1 MGLSLQK
8 NYAEKEKRYTI
19 IFVTFHC
26 GQLYLI
32 RDIGMDTTQSIR
44 QQILVVGSSNTDMVI
59 KAAHLPR
66 PGETILGGTF
76 FMNPG
81 GKGAN
86 QAVAIARLG
95 GPVTFICKTGSDIFG
110 HQSQQLFEEEGIN
123 TSYIFSDSEHPSGVA
138 LITVDETAENCIV
151 VASGANANLMP
162 SDLARAEEA
171 IEQADLVLM
180 QLEIPMETVCYVAD
194 LAWEK
199 GKKVILNPAPA
210 HPLSAELLR
219 RLYLITPNETE
230 AEMISGVKIT
240 DDSSACEAARVLS
253 GMGVQNVII
262 TLGSKGALI
271 YCDGK
276 SEIVPAWKVEAV
288 DTTAAGDVFNG
299 ALTVALSEGRDLKEA
314 ARFACKASAISVT
327 RVGAQSSAPY
337 RNEVDI
343 FG

>member
-1 MGLSLQK
+1 
-8 NYAEKEKRYTI
+8 
-19 IFVTFHC
+19 
-26 GQLYLI
+26 
-32 RDIGMDTTQSIR
+32 MDTTQISR
-44 QQILVVGSSNTDMVI
+44 RQILVVGSCNTDMVI

-123 TSYIFSDSEHPSGVA
+123 TSYVFSDSGNPSGVA
-138 LITVDETAENCIV
+138 LITVDEKAENCIV
-151 VASGANANLMP
+151 VASGANANLLP
-162 SDLARAEEA
+162 SDLEKAEEA
-171 IEQADLVLM
+171 IERADLVLM
-180 QLEIPMETVCYVAD
+180 QLEVPMETVCFVAD
-194 LAWEK
+194 IAWQK

-210 HPLSAELLR
+210 HPLPVDLLR
-219 RLYLITPNETE
+219 HLYLITPNETE
-230 AEMISGVKIT
+230 AEMITGVKIT
-240 DDSSACEAARVLS
+240 DESSAGEAARALS
-253 GMGVQNVII
+253 GMGVQHVII

-271 YCDGK
+271 YSNGK
-276 SEIVPAWKVEAV
+276 AEMVPALKVEAV

-299 ALTVALSEGRDLKEA
+299 ALTVALSEGRSLKEA

>member
-1 MGLSLQK
+1 
-8 NYAEKEKRYTI
+8 
-19 IFVTFHC
+19 
-26 GQLYLI
+26 
-32 RDIGMDTTQSIR
+32 MDTTQTSR

-123 TSYIFSDSEHPSGVA
+123 TSYVFSDSENPSGVA
-138 LITVDETAENCIV
+138 LITVDEKAENCIV
-151 VASGANANLMP
+151 VASGANANLLP
-162 SDLARAEEA
+162 SDLAKAEEA
-171 IEQADLVLM
+171 IEQADLILM
-180 QLEIPMETVCYVAD
+180 QLEVPMETVCFVAD
-194 LAWEK
+194 IAWQK

-210 HPLSAELLR
+210 HPLPADLLR
-219 RLYLITPNETE
+219 HLYLITPNETE
-230 AEMISGVKIT
+230 AEMITGVKIT
-240 DDSSACEAARVLS
+240 DESSAGEAARLLS
-253 GMGVQNVII
+253 EMGVQHVII

-271 YCDGK
+271 YSDGK
-276 SEIVPAWKVEAV
+276 AEMVPALKVEAV

-299 ALTVALSEGRDLKEA
+299 ALTVALSEGRSLKEA

>member
-1 MGLSLQK
+1 
-8 NYAEKEKRYTI
+8 
-19 IFVTFHC
+19 
-26 GQLYLI
+26 
-32 RDIGMDTTQSIR
+32 MDTTQTSKR
-44 QQILVVGSSNTDMVI
+44 QILVVGSSNTDMVI

-123 TSYIFSDSEHPSGVA
+123 TSYVFSDSGNPSGVA
-138 LITVDETAENCIV
+138 LITVDEKAENCIV
-151 VASGANANLMP
+151 VASGANANLLP
-162 SDLARAEEA
+162 SDLEKAEEA
-171 IEQADLVLM
+171 IERADLVLM
-180 QLEIPMETVCYVAD
+180 QLEVPMETVCFVAD
-194 LAWEK
+194 IAWQK

-210 HPLSAELLR
+210 HPLPADLLR
-219 RLYLITPNETE
+219 HLYLITPNETE
-230 AEMISGVKIT
+230 AEMITGVKIT
-240 DDSSACEAARVLS
+240 DESSAGEAARALS
-253 GMGVQNVII
+253 GMGVQHVII

-271 YCDGK
+271 YSNGK
-276 SEIVPAWKVEAV
+276 AEMVPALKVEAV
-288 DTTAAGDVFNG
+288 DTTAAGDLFNG
-299 ALTVALSEGRDLKEA
+299 ALTVALSEGRSLKEA

>member
-1 MGLSLQK
+1 
-8 NYAEKEKRYTI
+8 
-19 IFVTFHC
+19 
-26 GQLYLI
+26 
-32 RDIGMDTTQSIR
+32 MDTTQTSR
-44 QQILVVGSSNTDMVI
+44 RQILVVGSSNTDMVI

-123 TSYIFSDSEHPSGVA
+123 TSYVFSDSGNPSGVA
-138 LITVDETAENCIV
+138 LITVDEKAENCIV
-151 VASGANANLMP
+151 VASGANANLPP
-162 SDLARAEEA
+162 SDLEKAEEA
-171 IEQADLVLM
+171 IERAALVLI
-180 QLEIPMETVCYVAD
+180 QLEVPMETVCFVAD
-194 LAWEK
+194 IAWQK

-210 HPLSAELLR
+210 HPLPVDLLR
-219 RLYLITPNETE
+219 HLYLITPNETE
-230 AEMISGVKIT
+230 AEMITGVKIT
-240 DDSSACEAARVLS
+240 DESSAAEAARALS
-253 GMGVQNVII
+253 GMGVQHVII

-271 YCDGK
+271 YSNGK
-276 SEIVPAWKVEAV
+276 AEMVPALKVEAV

-299 ALTVALSEGRDLKEA
+299 ALTVALSEGRSLKEA

>member
-1 MGLSLQK
+1 
-8 NYAEKEKRYTI
+8 
-19 IFVTFHC
+19 
-26 GQLYLI
+26 
-32 RDIGMDTTQSIR
+32 MDTTQTSR
-44 QQILVVGSSNTDMVI
+44 RQILVVGSSNTDMVI

-86 QAVAIARLG
+86 QAVAIARRG

-123 TSYIFSDSEHPSGVA
+123 TSYVFSDSGNPSGVA
-138 LITVDETAENCIV
+138 LITVDEKAENCIV
-151 VASGANANLMP
+151 VASGANANLLP
-162 SDLARAEEA
+162 SDLEKAEEA
-171 IEQADLVLM
+171 IERADLVLM
-180 QLEIPMETVCYVAD
+180 QLEVPMETVCFVAD
-194 LAWEK
+194 IAWQK

-210 HPLSAELLR
+210 HPLPVDLLR
-219 RLYLITPNETE
+219 HLYLITPNETE
-230 AEMISGVKIT
+230 AEMITGVKIT
-240 DDSSACEAARVLS
+240 DESSAAEAARALS
-253 GMGVQNVII
+253 GMGVQHVII

-271 YCDGK
+271 YSNGK
-276 SEIVPAWKVEAV
+276 AEMVPALKVEAV

-299 ALTVALSEGRDLKEA
+299 ALTVALSEGRSLKEA

>member
-1 MGLSLQK
+1 
-8 NYAEKEKRYTI
+8 
-19 IFVTFHC
+19 
-26 GQLYLI
+26 
-32 RDIGMDTTQSIR
+32 MDTTQISR
-44 QQILVVGSSNTDMVI
+44 RQILVVGSCNTDMVI

-95 GPVTFICKTGSDIFG
+95 GSVTFICKTGSDIFG

-123 TSYIFSDSEHPSGVA
+123 TSYVFSDSGNPSGVA
-138 LITVDETAENCIV
+138 LITVDEKAENCIV
-151 VASGANANLMP
+151 VASGANANLLP
-162 SDLARAEEA
+162 SDLEKAEEA
-171 IEQADLVLM
+171 IERADLVLM
-180 QLEIPMETVCYVAD
+180 QLEVPMETVCFVAD
-194 LAWEK
+194 IAWQK

-210 HPLSAELLR
+210 HPLPADLLR
-219 RLYLITPNETE
+219 HLYLITPNETE
-230 AEMISGVKIT
+230 AEMITGVKIT
-240 DDSSACEAARVLS
+240 DESSAGEAARALS
-253 GMGVQNVII
+253 GMGVQHVII

-271 YCDGK
+271 YSNGK
-276 SEIVPAWKVEAV
+276 AEMVPALKVEAV

-299 ALTVALSEGRDLKEA
+299 ALTVALSEGRSLKEA

>member
-1 MGLSLQK
+1 
-8 NYAEKEKRYTI
+8 
-19 IFVTFHC
+19 
-26 GQLYLI
+26 
-32 RDIGMDTTQSIR
+32 MDTTQTSR
-44 QQILVVGSSNTDMVI
+44 RQILVVGSSNTDMVI

-123 TSYIFSDSEHPSGVA
+123 TSYVFSDSGNPSGVA
-138 LITVDETAENCIV
+138 LITVDEKAENCIV
-151 VASGANANLMP
+151 VASGANANLLP
-162 SDLARAEEA
+162 SDLEKAEEA
-171 IEQADLVLM
+171 IERADLVLM
-180 QLEIPMETVCYVAD
+180 QLEVPMETVCFVAD
-194 LAWEK
+194 IAWQK

-210 HPLSAELLR
+210 HPLPADLLR
-219 RLYLITPNETE
+219 HLYLITPNETE
-230 AEMISGVKIT
+230 AEMITGVKIT
-240 DDSSACEAARVLS
+240 DESSAGKAARALS
-253 GMGVQNVII
+253 GMGVQHVII

-271 YCDGK
+271 YSNGK
-276 SEIVPAWKVEAV
+276 AEMVPALKVEAV

-299 ALTVALSEGRDLKEA
+299 ALTVALSEGRSLKEA

>member
-1 MGLSLQK
+1 
-8 NYAEKEKRYTI
+8 
-19 IFVTFHC
+19 
-26 GQLYLI
+26 
-32 RDIGMDTTQSIR
+32 MDTTQTSR
-44 QQILVVGSSNTDMVI
+44 RQILVVGSSNTDMVI

-123 TSYIFSDSEHPSGVA
+123 TSYVFSDSVNPSGVA
-138 LITVDETAENCIV
+138 LITVDEKAENCIV
-151 VASGANANLMP
+151 VASGANANLLP
-162 SDLARAEEA
+162 SDLEKAEEA
-171 IEQADLVLM
+171 IERADLVLM
-180 QLEIPMETVCYVAD
+180 QLEVPMETVCFVAD
-194 LAWEK
+194 IAWQK

-210 HPLSAELLR
+210 HPLPVDLLR
-219 RLYLITPNETE
+219 HLYLITPNETE
-230 AEMISGVKIT
+230 AEMITGVKIT
-240 DDSSACEAARVLS
+240 DESSAGEAARALS
-253 GMGVQNVII
+253 GMGVQHVII

-271 YCDGK
+271 YSNGK
-276 SEIVPAWKVEAV
+276 AEMVPALKVEAV

-299 ALTVALSEGRDLKEA
+299 ALTVALSEGRSLKEA

>member
-1 MGLSLQK
+1 
-8 NYAEKEKRYTI
+8 
-19 IFVTFHC
+19 
-26 GQLYLI
+26 
-32 RDIGMDTTQSIR
+32 MDTTQTSR
-44 QQILVVGSSNTDMVI
+44 RQILVVGSSNTDMVI

-123 TSYIFSDSEHPSGVA
+123 TSYVFSDSGNPSGVA
-138 LITVDETAENCIV
+138 LITVDEKAENCIV
-151 VASGANANLMP
+151 VASGANANLLP
-162 SDLARAEEA
+162 SDLEKAEEA
-171 IEQADLVLM
+171 IERADLVLM
-180 QLEIPMETVCYVAD
+180 QLEVPMETVCFVAD
-194 LAWEK
+194 IAWQK

-210 HPLSAELLR
+210 HPLPADLLR
-219 RLYLITPNETE
+219 HLYLITPNETE
-230 AEMISGVKIT
+230 AEMITGVKIT
-240 DDSSACEAARVLS
+240 DESSAGEAARALS

-271 YCDGK
+271 YSNGK
-276 SEIVPAWKVEAV
+276 AEMVPALKVEAV

-299 ALTVALSEGRDLKEA
+299 ALTVALSEGRSLKEA

>member
-1 MGLSLQK
+1 
-8 NYAEKEKRYTI
+8 
-19 IFVTFHC
+19 
-26 GQLYLI
+26 
-32 RDIGMDTTQSIR
+32 MDTTQISR
-44 QQILVVGSSNTDMVI
+44 RQILVVGSCNTDMVI

-95 GPVTFICKTGSDIFG
+95 GSVTFICKTGSDIFG

-123 TSYIFSDSEHPSGVA
+123 TSYVFSDSGNPSGVA
-138 LITVDETAENCIV
+138 LIPVDEKAENCIV
-151 VASGANANLMP
+151 VASGANANLLP
-162 SDLARAEEA
+162 SDLAKAEEA
-171 IEQADLVLM
+171 IELADLILM
-180 QLEIPMETVCYVAD
+180 QLEVPMETVCFVAD
-194 LAWEK
+194 IAWQK

-210 HPLSAELLR
+210 HPLPADLLHH
-219 RLYLITPNETE
+219 LYLITPNETE
-230 AEMISGVKIT
+230 AEMITGVKIT
-240 DDSSACEAARVLS
+240 DDISAVEAARVLS
-253 GMGVQNVII
+253 GMGVQHVII

-271 YCDGK
+271 CSDGEA
-276 SEIVPAWKVEAV
+276 EIVPALKVEAV

-299 ALTVALSEGRDLKEA
+299 ALTVALSEGRNLKESV
-314 ARFACKASAISVT
+314 RFAGKASAISVT

-343 FG
+343 FD

>member
-1 MGLSLQK
+1 
-8 NYAEKEKRYTI
+8 
-19 IFVTFHC
+19 
-26 GQLYLI
+26 
-32 RDIGMDTTQSIR
+32 MDTTQTSR
-44 QQILVVGSSNTDMVI
+44 RQILVVGSSNTDMVI
-59 KAAHLPR
+59 KAARLPR

-95 GPVTFICKTGSDIFG
+95 GSVTFICKTGSDIFG

-123 TSYIFSDSEHPSGVA
+123 TSYVFSDSGNPSGVA
-138 LITVDETAENCIV
+138 LITVDEKAENCIV
-151 VASGANANLMP
+151 VASGANANLLP
-162 SDLARAEEA
+162 SDLAKAEEA
-171 IEQADLVLM
+171 IEQADLILM
-180 QLEIPMETVCYVAD
+180 QLEVPMETVCFVAD
-194 LAWEK
+194 IAWQK

-210 HPLSAELLR
+210 HPLPADLLR
-219 RLYLITPNETE
+219 HLYLITPNETE
-230 AEMISGVKIT
+230 AEMITGVKIT
-240 DDSSACEAARVLS
+240 DESSAGEAARLLS
-253 GMGVQNVII
+253 EMGGQHVII

-271 YCDGK
+271 YSDGK
-276 SEIVPAWKVEAV
+276 AEMVPALKVEAV

-299 ALTVALSEGRDLKEA
+299 ALTVALSEGRSLKEA

-343 FG
+343 FV